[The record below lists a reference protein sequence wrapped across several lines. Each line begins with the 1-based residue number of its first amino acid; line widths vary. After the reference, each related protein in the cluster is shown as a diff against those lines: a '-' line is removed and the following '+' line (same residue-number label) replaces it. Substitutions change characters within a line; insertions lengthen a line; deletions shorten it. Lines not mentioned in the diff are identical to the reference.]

1 MNDNMIFPPQLT
13 STTAP
18 GKIFISRTDLQ
29 NHYRSD
35 WHRYNLRRREAGLP
49 MLNEA
54 DFTSRLEAALAI
66 RKERVGRED
75 RSGTGHLSKK
85 SKNKDDDSSISSR
98 SMKSVQ
104 SSQISGKG
112 KNRRRKP
119 AFATVR
125 GGGTELDDVK
135 EHDDA
140 IIIIIKDQTM
150 IDEAEEEE
158 EEEPPEINPCQCPF
172 DSHISTTPTTNLLY
186 MKTNYSFFLPDYEYI
201 SDLEGFL
208 GYCNEK
214 VRWGTTCLYCQKSF
228 TSAEGTVKHMRDKRH
243 CKILYESGVDMEE
256 YDVFYDF
263 TNMYNDDDD
272 DKDDGKKK
280 NIGKKQHT
288 ITAAMDVEEEGVD
301 ANEDE
306 EEWEDVSSDEE
317 YDGVVM
323 NESDEID
330 DDVDDDLYATYE
342 REVNTRGINITP
354 LGELIFPDGRIVGHR
369 GLARYYKQRFAPD
382 RMDRAAVRHAKE
394 ASGDRLYHGRVVN
407 LHRLYGGEDTT
418 TVAEGGENRCNTTAL
433 AIMGRMSGSIPTGR
447 NGKGILVSTGGGDN
461 NNKGGNF
468 TSLSLY
474 RYRAA
479 VKKQRKEDDRGK
491 RLQYRQTMNMNKM
504 NKKGNNIT
512 TGVVT
517 SQQPR

>member
-1 MNDNMIFPPQLT
+1 
-13 STTAP
+13 
-18 GKIFISRTDLQ
+18 
-29 NHYRSD
+29 
-35 WHRYNLRRREAGLP
+35 
-49 MLNEA
+49 MLNEV
-54 DFTSRLEAALAI
+54 DFTSRLEAAIAI
-66 RKERVGRED
+66 RKEREGREY

-85 SKNKDDDSSISSR
+85 KKYTKDDESSTSISSSR
-98 SMKSVQ
+98 SK
-104 SSQISGKG
+104 ISGRDG
-112 KNRRRKP
+112 KNNRRRKP
-119 AFATVR
+119 AFATLR
-125 GGGTELDDVK
+125 GGVTQEVEDVK
-135 EHDDA
+135 QKVDA
-140 IIIIIKDQTM
+140 IITQDQTM
-150 IDEAEEEE
+150 IDESEEGEEEE
-158 EEEPPEINPCQCPF
+158 EVEEEPPEINPCQCPF
-172 DSHISTTPTTNLLY
+172 DSHISSTPTTNLHY
-186 MKTNYSFFLPDYEYI
+186 MKTHYSFFLPDYEYMN
-201 SDLEGFL
+201 DLEGFL

-263 TNMYNDDDD
+263 TNMYDHEEEEEEE
-272 DKDDGKKK
+272 DGKRKEKKKK
-280 NIGKKQHT
+280 NIGNKQHT
-288 ITAAMDVEEEGVD
+288 SITAAAMDVDKKEGDD
-301 ANEDE
+301 AHEDDE
-306 EEWEDVSSDEE
+306 EEWEDVSSDDYKDE
-317 YDGVVM
+317 GAVM
-323 NESDEID
+323 NESDD
-330 DDVDDDLYATYE
+330 DDDINDDDDDIYATYE
-342 REVNTRGINITP
+342 REVNTRGIDITP

-382 RMDRAAVRHAKE
+382 RMDRAAVRYAKE

-407 LHRLYGGEDTT
+407 LHRLYGEDTT
-418 TVAEGGENRCNTTAL
+418 TTTADGRGGGMVSVGAEGGEQRGTTTAL
-433 AIMGRMSGSIPTGR
+433 AIMGRISGSIPTGR
-447 NGKGILVSTGGGDN
+447 NGKGILVSAGGGDN

>member
-1 MNDNMIFPPQLT
+1 
-13 STTAP
+13 
-18 GKIFISRTDLQ
+18 
-29 NHYRSD
+29 
-35 WHRYNLRRREAGLP
+35 
-49 MLNEA
+49 MLNEVE
-54 DFTSRLEAALAI
+54 FTSRLEAALAI
-66 RKERVGRED
+66 RKEREGRED

-85 SKNKDDDSSISSR
+85 SKYKDDESSSISSSR
-98 SMKSVQ
+98 SMKLSVQ
-104 SSQISGKG
+104 SSSQISSRGKN
-112 KNRRRKP
+112 NRRRKP

-125 GGGTELDDVK
+125 GSGGVTEVVEDVK
-135 EHDDA
+135 QKKNV
-140 IIIIIKDQTM
+140 IITQDQTM
-150 IDEAEEEE
+150 IDKIEED
-158 EEEPPEINPCQCPF
+158 EEPPEINPCQCPF
-172 DSHISTTPTTNLLY
+172 DSHISTTPTTNLHY
-186 MKTNYSFFLPDYEYI
+186 MKTHYSFFLPDYEYI
-201 SDLEGFL
+201 TDLEGFL

-243 CKILYESGVDMEE
+243 CKILYETGVDMEE

-263 TNMYNDDDD
+263 TSMYDNDDE
-272 DKDDGKKK
+272 DGKRKEKKK
-280 NIGKKQHT
+280 NIGKKQNT
-288 ITAAMDVEEEGVD
+288 IITSAMDVEDEEGDD
-301 ANEDE
+301 AHEDDE
-306 EEWEDVSSDEE
+306 EEWEDVSSDDDKDE
-317 YDGVVM
+317 GGVM
-323 NESDEID
+323 NESDD
-330 DDVDDDLYATYE
+330 DDINDDDDDDDDIYATYE
-342 REVNTRGINITP
+342 REINTRGIDITP

-407 LHRLYGGEDTT
+407 LHRLYGEDNTT
-418 TVAEGGENRCNTTAL
+418 TDGRGGVVSVGTEGGEQRGRTTTAL
-433 AIMGRMSGSIPTGR
+433 AIMGRISGSIPTGR
-447 NGKGILVSTGGGDN
+447 NGKGILVSAGGGDN

>member
-1 MNDNMIFPPQLT
+1 
-13 STTAP
+13 
-18 GKIFISRTDLQ
+18 
-29 NHYRSD
+29 
-35 WHRYNLRRREAGLP
+35 

-66 RKERVGRED
+66 RKEREVRED
-75 RSGTGHLSKK
+75 RSGTGHLRKK
-85 SKNKDDDSSISSR
+85 SKNKDDDQSTNSGIR
-98 SMKSVQ
+98 STKSVQ
-104 SSQISGKG
+104 SSQISGRG
-112 KNRRRKP
+112 KNNRRRKP

-125 GGGTELDDVK
+125 GGVTEVGDVK

-140 IIIIIKDQTM
+140 AILQDQM
-150 IDEAEEEE
+150 LIDEAEEEE
-158 EEEPPEINPCQCPF
+158 EEEEESPPEINPCQCPF
-172 DSHISTTPTTNLLY
+172 DSHISTTPTINLQY
-186 MKTNYSFFLPDYEYI
+186 MKTHYSFFLPDYEYI
-201 SDLEGFL
+201 TDLEGFL

-228 TSAEGTVKHMRDKRH
+228 TSAEGTLKHMRDKRH
-243 CKILYESGVDMEE
+243 CKILYESGEDMEE

-263 TNMYNDDDD
+263 TNMYNDDDHD
-272 DKDDGKKK
+272 DDGKKEK
-280 NIGKKQHT
+280 KVGKKRHT

-306 EEWEDVSSDEE
+306 EDWEDVSSDNDGD
-317 YDGVVM
+317 DGVVM
-323 NESDEID
+323 NESDDNDDID
-330 DDVDDDLYATYE
+330 DDDDDLYATYE
-342 REVNTRGINITP
+342 REVNTRGIDITP

-369 GLARYYKQRFAPD
+369 GLARYYKQRFALD

-407 LHRLYGGEDTT
+407 LHRLYGEDTT
-418 TVAEGGENRCNTTAL
+418 TDGVSVGTEGGEQRGTTTAL
-433 AIMGRMSGSIPTGR
+433 AIMGRISGSIPTGR
-447 NGKGILVSTGGGDN
+447 NGKGILVSAGGGN